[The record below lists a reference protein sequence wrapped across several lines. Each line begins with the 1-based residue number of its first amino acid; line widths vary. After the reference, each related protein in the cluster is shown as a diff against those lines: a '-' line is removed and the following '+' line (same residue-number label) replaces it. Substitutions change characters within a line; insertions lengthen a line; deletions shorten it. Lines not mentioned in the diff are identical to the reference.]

1 MLHPPSACPY
11 AQPSL
16 DLKQNKTEA
25 NWKSRSLWRRLFAKP
40 IYLMQRNLNLNH
52 SECVRECV
60 LRVVWAVQLEEPRHV
75 LLAQAQVD
83 VSSRAI
89 SQMDRNVTTDTPQ
102 SVRMCVCVCA
112 RMIECVYRI
121 ISCVWGHISGMSS
134 IMLPIY
140 RSMLPGNMLQQRF
153 HFDLIGCTSR
163 AVLQQRHHHYMII
176 IIIILEPSAVIDI
189 GQRCCLLW
197 PIGGAFVPM
206 LAFFSISPDSFS
218 HSFFLSLSLSPFA
231 LLSFSHSPKQ
241 TNKIV
246 IINRAEKRTERE
258 REKEGD
264 KKGAS
269 ISIRSLKLKSILR
282 TRPLGRS
289 HFQLDESEIVFKCC

>member
-1 MLHPPSACPY
+1 MLHPSSACPY
-11 AQPSL
+11 AQPTL
-16 DLKQNKTEA
+16 NTEQNWSKLE
-25 NWKSRSLWRRLFAKP
+25 KSQSVAQTVCQADISYATQSQSQSQWVCARVCVACCVGVAIRRAPSCSSCSGTVRSLVSGNQSNRSQCYYRHT
-40 IYLMQRNLNLNH
+40 ISMN
-52 SECVRECV
+52 V
-60 LRVVWAVQLEEPRHV
+60 L
-75 LLAQAQVD
+75 
-83 VSSRAI
+83 
-89 SQMDRNVTTDTPQ
+89 
-102 SVRMCVCVCA
+102 CVCV

-176 IIIILEPSAVIDI
+176 IIILEPSAVIDI

-218 HSFFLSLSLSPFA
+218 HSLSLFLSLSLRFA
-231 LLSFSHSPKQ
+231 FVFAFAKA
-241 TNKIV
+241 NK
-246 IINRAEKRTERE
+246 
-258 REKEGD
+258 
-264 KKGAS
+264 
-269 ISIRSLKLKSILR
+269 
-282 TRPLGRS
+282 
-289 HFQLDESEIVFKCC
+289 